1 MITNDHYYRAL
12 NIMDRIEEIRV
23 EKNIKKS
30 DIGKELC
37 FTKAYYQAFYDA
49 CRTIRLSSLINFA
62 KGLNVSVNY
71 LLTGKNKQPYKDFRI
86 NYNLITDS
94 KIKYLPNSLQVIKGR
109 LKRKET
115 DNISLKS
122 LFEFEHYLN
131 IPAIKL
137 IGGE

>member
-1 MITNDHYYRAL
+1 MITNEHYYRAL

-30 DIGKELC
+30 DIGKELGY
-37 FTKAYYQAFYDA
+37 TKAYYQAFYDA

-62 KGLNVSVNY
+62 KGLDISVDY
-71 LLTGKNKQPYKDFRI
+71 LLTGKNKQPYKDFKL

-115 DNISLKS
+115 DNISIKS

>member
-30 DIGKELC
+30 DIGKELGY
-37 FTKAYYQAFYDA
+37 TKAYYQAFYDA